1 MEGEEMATV
10 GKQRREKP
18 RQTSA
23 RHAGG
28 RPRAVPVCEWGQ
40 RVEAIMRQRG
50 MTRKDLADKAGIK
63 PPSLWALL
71 VGNSEPKFQTVCA
84 IADALSVP
92 VTRLR

>member
-1 MEGEEMATV
+1 MATV
-10 GKQRREKP
+10 GRQSQAKP
-18 RQTSA
+18 RRTPT

-71 VGNSEPKFQTVCA
+71 VGVSEPKFQTVCA
-84 IADALSVP
+84 LADALSVP
-92 VTRLR
+92 VTKLR

>member
-1 MEGEEMATV
+1 
-10 GKQRREKP
+10 
-18 RQTSA
+18 
-23 RHAGG
+23 
-28 RPRAVPVCEWGQ
+28 
-40 RVEAIMRQRG
+40 

>member
-1 MEGEEMATV
+1 MATV
-10 GKQRREKP
+10 GRQSHAKP
-18 RQTSA
+18 KRTPA
-23 RHAGG
+23 RHPGG

-92 VTRLR
+92 VTKLR